1 MKLTDL
7 TIADAKKLLLNK
19 EISAVELTEAYI
31 KNMEKYSYL
40 NAYVTSN
47 PEIAL
52 EQAKIA
58 DDNIAKEY
66 L

>member
-40 NAYVTSN
+40 NAYV
-47 PEIAL
+47 IV
-52 EQAKIA
+52 K
-58 DDNIAKEY
+58 
-66 L
+66 